1 MTHASLAALSNV
13 TKRFG
18 AVVALDNLSL
28 EIARGELLAVLG
40 PNGAGKSTAIG
51 LLLGLHQ
58 PASGAVRLFDRA
70 PDAIAARQRIGVM
83 MQDVSLVP
91 DLKVKEHVHL
101 ASSYYPTPMPVA
113 EAMAL
118 TRVAALA
125 NRTYATLSGGQKKLV
140 QFAVAVCG
148 RPELLFLDEP
158 TAGLDVESRALV
170 WETMRRLRGDGTA
183 IVLTTHY
190 LEEAEALADR
200 VAVLVKGRLV
210 ADGTVDEIRAVVD
223 RKRVICTT
231 RLAPEDLERWPGV
244 EAVACRDRRVHL
256 TVRNAEQTVRRLL
269 TADADVRDLEVL
281 RAGLTEAF
289 TELTQEAAR

>member
-1 MTHASLAALSNV
+1 MTPASLAALSNV

-28 EIARGELLAVLG
+28 EIVRGELLAVLG
-40 PNGAGKSTAIG
+40 PNGAGKSTAIA

-101 ASSYYPTPMPVA
+101 ASSYYPAPMPVA
-113 EAMAL
+113 EVMAL
-118 TRVAALA
+118 TRVSALA
-125 NRTYATLSGGQKKLV
+125 NRTYGTLSGGQKKLV

-170 WETMRRLRGDGTA
+170 WETMRRLRGEGTA

-200 VAVLVKGRLV
+200 VSVLVKGRLV
-210 ADGTVDEIRAVVD
+210 ANGTVDEIRAVVD

-244 EAVACRDRRVHL
+244 EAVTCHDRRLHL
-256 TVRNAEQTVRRLL
+256 TVRHAEQTVRRLL
-269 TADADVRDLEVL
+269 AADEDVRDLEVL

-289 TELTQEAAR
+289 TELTQEVAR

>member
-1 MTHASLAALSNV
+1 MLDVSSLSVSYGSARVLYGIDLRV
-13 TKRFG
+13 DDG
-18 AVVALDNLSL
+18 EIVAL
-28 EIARGELLAVLG
+28 IG
-40 PNGAGKSTAIG
+40 PNGAGKTTAIG
-51 LLLGLHQ
+51 LLLGLQQ
-58 PASGAVRLFDRA
+58 PTSGTARLFDCA
-70 PDAIAARQRIGVM
+70 PEALAARQRMGVM

-101 ASSYYPTPMPVA
+101 ASSYYTAPMPVA
-113 EAMAL
+113 DAMAL
-118 TRVAALA
+118 TRVTAFA
-125 NRTYATLSGGQKKLV
+125 NRTYGTLSGGQKKLV

-158 TAGLDVESRALV
+158 TAGLDVESRSLV
-170 WETMRRLRGDGTA
+170 WETMRRLKSAGTA

-190 LEEAEALADR
+190 LEEAQALADR

-269 TADADVRDLEVL
+269 IADENVRDLEVL
-281 RAGLTEAF
+281 RPGLTEAF